1 MKKQFSWIAL
11 FIAISLI
18 SCIFGCKEPEIETDT
33 KAPANVTSL
42 TVTAT
47 DGNAVLTWKNPSDAD
62 FDGVQVSMSP
72 AEGTLKNAISLEKDV
87 TSFEVIGLEN
97 GKEYTFTVKTFDKSL
112 NYSEGVTAKATV
124 IDTSD
129 KTAPANVTKL
139 SVQAENGTAILSW
152 KNPADTDFAGVQI
165 SMSPAEGTL
174 KNAVSLEK
182 NVTSFDVFGLE
193 NGKEYTFAVKTFD
206 KSLNYSE
213 GVTAKATVVD
223 TSDKIAPQDVTELT
237 ATTKDAGVLLTWTDA
252 TDEDIHGY
260 EVTWNKSAASESN
273 SMMVAPGAN
282 GCYISNLTN
291 GTEYTF
297 TVKSVDTS
305 GNKSQGV
312 TISITPSIIEKSAL
326 EITLVPN
333 TTERTNKDV
342 VITVNVTTDAA
353 SEIKKIAYTIGTESN
368 IDTVLAGTDITGAK
382 EITATENTT
391 FTVAVLDSAGFKEMA
406 FITLSNIDKTAP
418 TQVANVMPD
427 YSRSDNA
434 IKLSWTN
441 PTDKD
446 FAGTE
451 IVYGKTE
458 SEETTTLTFDKNTTS
473 AIIENIAD
481 DDSEYTI
488 AIKTKDDVG
497 NLGEAKTV
505 TVVAAT
511 GAKITSVNLDRTHLD
526 SIMTNRDIEVTIRG
540 SKFNVL
546 SRLLVQV
553 TGETPV
559 TAIIDAANNTATAI
573 ITAPVPESP
582 TNNGTTY
589 TVKVIADD
597 ILSDTTASFVVSNP
611 ADVTSIALSE
621 TQITV
626 GTQESVTT
634 TITGTNF
641 DIRGVTKVK
650 LLDSNGD
657 EVIASTVTIPLES
670 NSSNTEFTANIQLP
684 TEEGTYTVA
693 VFFDDVKDTT
703 TTTLKVIE
711 SVASSYAVGD
721 IILTDGLKV
730 SVNDI
735 ATYTIDEN
743 NKPIGVVA
751 MISYVNGVPTPK
763 VIGLQQ
769 SARTLQWVKKDTT
782 GYDTMLTNIVCKPS
796 KTGSGAALTATFTGD
811 TEGSD
816 NWAEIRAVDR
826 PGTAV
831 AYYNYPAFYFANTYG
846 TSAGLRDTDYE
857 EGWYVPSIAELCEV
871 YKNKEVIQTSLTK
884 ASGFE
889 FCGDWYWSSSQRA
902 SRNMYAC
909 RVDFSDGY
917 VGYASKD
924 GSNYVFVLHDLV
936 PKISTV
942 VLDKTHFDTI
952 MTNRDIDVSISGC
965 RFDYFSSLLV
975 QVTDGTTSQTPVT
988 AIIDTANNTA
998 TATITA
1004 PVPESPTNNGITYTV
1019 KVITDGILSETTATF
1034 VVSNPADVT
1043 SITLAQIP
1051 LGRGE
1056 SASATITGTN
1066 FDIRGVTK
1074 VKLLDSNG
1082 DEYTESTVTVPIAN
1096 NTSNTEF
1103 TANIPLPAEVGTYTV
1118 AVFFDDVKDATTT
1131 TLEMQP
1137 GGTYKVGDIILTDG
1151 SKVYVENIATYTID
1165 ENNKP
1170 IGVVAM
1176 ITDINGVPTPKVIGL
1191 QKPANE
1197 LVWAPENTIG
1207 YKTNFTNIVCTP
1219 SQNDIGAALTATF
1232 TGDTEGSDNWAEI
1245 CAVDPTGTANAAKNY
1260 PIFNF
1265 ANTYGRTAGLT
1276 GTDYEEGW
1284 YVPSIAELCEVYKN
1298 KEVIQTSLT
1307 KASGFEFCGDWY
1319 WSSSQSASHDF
1330 DVSQVDFSN
1339 GYVFEYCLKYGSNN
1353 VFILRALT
1361 AK

>member
-1 MKKQFSWIAL
+1 MKKQFSWIVL

-213 GVTAKATVVD
+213 VVTAKATVVD

-826 PGTAV
+826 PGTAG

-1004 PVPESPTNNGITYTV
+1004 PVPESPTNNGTTYTV

-1353 VFILRALT
+1353 VFVLRALT